1 MYKLSKEGKEINL
14 NSFTQRL
21 DNSTERCYNYNL
33 HTDTEVINMST
44 INVKYGTYRNNPVV
58 DQQFTLVKGFTE
70 GKRGGYITVKN
81 EGQFPQFNIANVKI
95 QLNNIND
102 VSWGGSPIMGD
113 STIAYQS
120 AVVESD
126 ADAMDRI
133 KTRFDILDDMS
144 RATIGGD
151 IRAMIVSGPPGV
163 GKSYG
168 VEQQMEKASLFDSLT
183 NSRTRYEVVKGA
195 MTALGLYAVLYKF
208 SDPKNVLV
216 FDDCD
221 SVFADD
227 LALNILKAALDSGK
241 SRKICWN
248 SDSSLL
254 NREGIP
260 NSFEFKGSAI
270 FITNLKFENIRSKKL
285 QDHLEALQSRC
296 HFLDLTIDNDRDKM
310 LRIKQVDRD
319 CTDGLF
325 SEYKF
330 ENGEDKM
337 IFDFMEENAHKL
349 REVSMRMALKIADL
363 FKIQKNDN
371 WKMLAES
378 TCMRRV

>member
-1 MYKLSKEGKEINL
+1 M
-14 NSFTQRL
+14 TQ
-21 DNSTERCYNYNL
+21 NIT
-33 HTDTEVINMST
+33 
-44 INVKYGTYRNNPVV
+44 VKYGEYRNQPIVN
-58 DQQFTLVKGFTE
+58 QSFELVKGYAT
-70 GKRGGYITVKN
+70 GKRGGFVTVKN
-81 EGQFPQFNIANVKI
+81 DGKFPQVQIANVKI
-95 QLNNIND
+95 KVNNIND
-102 VSWGGSPIMGD
+102 ITWGTEKPIMAD
-113 STIAYQS
+113 TNAELSNL
-120 AVVESD
+120 VLESD

-133 KTRFDILDDMS
+133 KTRFDILDDMAQ
-144 RATIGGD
+144 ATIAGD

-168 VEQQMEKASLFDSLT
+168 VEQQMEKASLFDALT

-195 MTALGLYAVLYKF
+195 MTALGLYAVLYKY

-241 SRKICWN
+241 TRKICWN

-270 FITNLKFENIRSKKL
+270 FITNLKFENIKSKKL

-319 CTDGLF
+319 VEGGLF
-325 SEYKF
+325 RDYKF
-330 ENGEDKM
+330 QGNESDM
-337 IFDFMEENAHKL
+337 IFAFMEENAHKL

>member
-1 MYKLSKEGKEINL
+1 
-14 NSFTQRL
+14 
-21 DNSTERCYNYNL
+21 
-33 HTDTEVINMST
+33 MSNRIT
-44 INVKYGTYRNNPVV
+44 VKYGEYKNAPIIN
-58 DQQFTLVKGFTE
+58 QEFTLVKGFQK
-70 GKRGGYITVKN
+70 GANSNFVTVLN
-81 EGQFPQFNIANVKI
+81 EGQSKLGIKTFRVKV
-95 QLNNIND
+95 NNIKD
-102 VSWGGSPIMGD
+102 IEWGTEHPVMGGLEHT
-113 STIAYQS
+113 SLTPANG
-120 AVVESD
+120 ESD
-126 ADAMDRI
+126 AEAMDRI
-133 KTRFDILDDMS
+133 KTRFEILDDMA

-195 MTALGLYAVLYKF
+195 MTALGLYAVLYKY
-208 SDPKNVLV
+208 SDAKNVLV

-221 SVFADD
+221 SVFQDD

-248 SDSSLL
+248 SDSNLL
-254 NREGIP
+254 SREGIP

-310 LRIKQVDRD
+310 LRIKQVNRD
-319 CTDGLF
+319 CDGGLF
-325 SEYKF
+325 REYKF

>member
-1 MYKLSKEGKEINL
+1 M
-14 NSFTQRL
+14 TQ
-21 DNSTERCYNYNL
+21 
-33 HTDTEVINMST
+33 T
-44 INVKYGTYRNNPVV
+44 ITVKYGEYRNQPIVN
-58 DQQFTLVKGFTE
+58 QSFELVKGYAT
-70 GKRGGYITVKN
+70 GKRGGFVTVKN
-81 EGQFPQFNIANVKI
+81 DGKFPHIQIDNVRIKV
-95 QLNNIND
+95 NNIND
-102 VSWGGSPIMGD
+102 ITWGTEKPVM
-113 STIAYQS
+113 
-120 AVVESD
+120 
-126 ADAMDRI
+126 ADQTTDLANGITETDEEAMDRI
-133 KTRFDILDDMS
+133 KTRFNILDDMAK
-144 RATIGGD
+144 ATIAGD

-168 VEQQMEKASLFDSLT
+168 VEQQMEKASLFDALT

-195 MTALGLYAVLYKF
+195 MTALGLYAVLYKY
-208 SDPKNVLV
+208 SDAKNVLV

-221 SVFADD
+221 SVFQDD

-241 SRKICWN
+241 SRRICWN

-296 HFLDLTIDNDRDKM
+296 HFLDLTIDNERDKM

-319 CTDGLF
+319 VEGGLF
-325 SEYKF
+325 REYKF
-330 ENGEDKM
+330 EQGEGQE

-349 REVSMRMALKIADL
+349 REISMRMALKIADL
-363 FKIQKNDN
+363 FKVTGVNN
-371 WKMLAES
+371 WKVLAES
-378 TCMRRV
+378 TCMRVR

>member
-1 MYKLSKEGKEINL
+1 
-14 NSFTQRL
+14 
-21 DNSTERCYNYNL
+21 
-33 HTDTEVINMST
+33 MSNKIT
-44 INVKYGTYRNNPVV
+44 IKYGEYKNAPIIN
-58 DQQFTLVKGFTE
+58 QEFTLVKGFQK
-70 GKRGGYITVKN
+70 GKNSNFVTVLN
-81 EGQFPQFNIANVKI
+81 EGQSKLGIKTFRVKV
-95 QLNNIND
+95 NNIKD
-102 VSWGGSPIMGD
+102 IEWGSSNPIMGGLEQV
-113 STIAYQS
+113 TAKPE
-120 AVVESD
+120 VVESD
-126 ADAMDRI
+126 VEAMDRI

-144 RATIGGD
+144 RATIAGD

-168 VEQQMEKASLFDSLT
+168 VEQQMEKASLFDQLT

-195 MTALGLYAVLYKF
+195 MTALGLYAVLYKY

-270 FITNLKFENIRSKKL
+270 FITNLKFDNIKSKKL

-296 HFLDLTIDNDRDKM
+296 HFLDLTIDSARDKM

-325 SEYKF
+325 ADYKF
-330 ENGEDKM
+330 KNGESEM
-337 IFDFMEENAHKL
+337 IFDFMEENADKL
-349 REVSMRMALKIADL
+349 REISMRMALKIADL

-371 WKMLAES
+371 WKVLAES

>member
-1 MYKLSKEGKEINL
+1 M
-14 NSFTQRL
+14 TQ
-21 DNSTERCYNYNL
+21 NIT
-33 HTDTEVINMST
+33 
-44 INVKYGTYRNNPVV
+44 VKYGEYRNQPIVN
-58 DQQFTLVKGFTE
+58 QSFELVKGYAT
-70 GKRGGYITVKN
+70 GKRGGFVTVKN
-81 EGQFPQFNIANVKI
+81 DGKFPQVQIANVKI
-95 QLNNIND
+95 KVNNIND
-102 VSWGGSPIMGD
+102 ITWGTEKPIMAD
-113 STIAYQS
+113 TNAELSNL
-120 AVVESD
+120 VLESD

-133 KTRFDILDDMS
+133 KTRFDILDDMAQ
-144 RATIGGD
+144 ATIAGD

-168 VEQQMEKASLFDSLT
+168 VEQQMEKASLFDALT

-195 MTALGLYAVLYKF
+195 MTALGLYAVLYKY

-270 FITNLKFENIRSKKL
+270 FITNLKFENIKSKKL

-319 CTDGLF
+319 VEGGLF
-325 SEYKF
+325 RDYKF
-330 ENGEDKM
+330 QGNESDM
-337 IFDFMEENAHKL
+337 IFAFMEENAHKL

-363 FKIQKNDN
+363 FKIQKNNN

>member
-1 MYKLSKEGKEINL
+1 MSKI
-14 NSFTQRL
+14 
-21 DNSTERCYNYNL
+21 
-33 HTDTEVINMST
+33 T
-44 INVKYGTYRNNPVV
+44 IKYGEYKNAPIIN
-58 DQQFTLVKGFTE
+58 QEFTLVKGFQK
-70 GKRGGYITVKN
+70 GKNSNFVTVLN
-81 EGQFPQFNIANVKI
+81 EGQSKLGIKTFRVKV
-95 QLNNIND
+95 NNIKD
-102 VSWGGSPIMGD
+102 IEWGSSNPIMGGLEP
-113 STIAYQS
+113 TTLKKE
-120 AVVESD
+120 VVETD
-126 ADAMDRI
+126 VEAMDRI

-144 RATIGGD
+144 RATIAGD

-168 VEQQMEKASLFDSLT
+168 VEQQMEKASLFDQLT

-195 MTALGLYAVLYKF
+195 MTALGLYAVLYKY
-208 SDPKNVLV
+208 SDAKNVLV

-270 FITNLKFENIRSKKL
+270 FITNLKFENIKSKKL

-319 CTDGLF
+319 CEGGLF
-325 SEYKF
+325 REYKF

>member
-1 MYKLSKEGKEINL
+1 M
-14 NSFTQRL
+14 TQ
-21 DNSTERCYNYNL
+21 
-33 HTDTEVINMST
+33 T
-44 INVKYGTYRNNPVV
+44 ITVKYGEYRNQPIVN
-58 DQQFTLVKGFTE
+58 QSFELVKGYAT
-70 GKRGGYITVKN
+70 GKRGGFVTVKN
-81 EGQFPQFNIANVKI
+81 DGKFPQVQIANVKI
-95 QLNNIND
+95 KVNNIND
-102 VSWGGSPIMGD
+102 ITWGTDKPIM
-113 STIAYQS
+113 
-120 AVVESD
+120 
-126 ADAMDRI
+126 ADTNVALAPEVTETDNEAMDRI
-133 KTRFDILDDMS
+133 KTRFNILDDMAK
-144 RATIGGD
+144 ATIAGD
-151 IRAMIVSGPPGV
+151 VRAMIVSGPPGV

-168 VEQQMEKASLFDSLT
+168 VEQQMEKASLFDQLT

-195 MTALGLYAVLYKF
+195 MTALGLYAVLYKY
-208 SDPKNVLV
+208 SDAKNVLV

-221 SVFADD
+221 SVFQDD

-241 SRKICWN
+241 SRRICWN

-296 HFLDLTIDNDRDKM
+296 HFLDLTIDNERDKM

-319 CTDGLF
+319 VEGGLF
-325 SEYKF
+325 REYKF
-330 ENGEDKM
+330 EQGEGQE

-363 FKIQKNDN
+363 FKVTGQNS
-371 WKMLAES
+371 WKVLAES
-378 TCMRRV
+378 TCMKVR

>member
-1 MYKLSKEGKEINL
+1 MSKI
-14 NSFTQRL
+14 
-21 DNSTERCYNYNL
+21 
-33 HTDTEVINMST
+33 T
-44 INVKYGTYRNNPVV
+44 IKYGEYKNAPIIN
-58 DQQFTLVKGFTE
+58 QEFTLVKGFQK
-70 GKRGGYITVKN
+70 GKNSNFVTVLN
-81 EGQFPQFNIANVKI
+81 EGQSKLGIKTFRVKV
-95 QLNNIND
+95 NNIKD
-102 VSWGGSPIMGD
+102 IEWGSSNPIMGGLEP
-113 STIAYQS
+113 TTLKKE
-120 AVVESD
+120 VVETD
-126 ADAMDRI
+126 VEAMDRI

-144 RATIGGD
+144 KATIAGD

-168 VEQQMEKASLFDSLT
+168 VEQQMEKASLFDQLT

-195 MTALGLYAVLYKF
+195 MTALGLYAVLYKY
-208 SDPKNVLV
+208 SDAKNVLV

-270 FITNLKFENIRSKKL
+270 FITNLKFDNIKSKKL

-296 HFLDLTIDNDRDKM
+296 HFLDLTIDNARDKM

-325 SEYKF
+325 ADYKF
-330 ENGEDKM
+330 KNGESEM
-337 IFDFMEENAHKL
+337 IFDFMEENADKL
-349 REVSMRMALKIADL
+349 REISMRMALKIADL

>member
-1 MYKLSKEGKEINL
+1 
-14 NSFTQRL
+14 
-21 DNSTERCYNYNL
+21 
-33 HTDTEVINMST
+33 MSNKIT
-44 INVKYGTYRNNPVV
+44 IKYGEYKNAPIIN
-58 DQQFTLVKGFTE
+58 QEFTLVKGFQK
-70 GKRGGYITVKN
+70 GKNSNFVTVLN
-81 EGQFPQFNIANVKI
+81 EGQSKLGIKTFRVKV
-95 QLNNIND
+95 NNIKD
-102 VSWGGSPIMGD
+102 IEWGSSNPIMGGLEQV
-113 STIAYQS
+113 TAKPE
-120 AVVESD
+120 VVESD
-126 ADAMDRI
+126 VEAMDRI

-144 RATIGGD
+144 RATIAGD

-168 VEQQMEKASLFDSLT
+168 VEQQMEKASLFDQLT

-195 MTALGLYAVLYKF
+195 MTALGLYAVLYKY

-270 FITNLKFENIRSKKL
+270 FITNLKFDNIKSKKL

-296 HFLDLTIDNDRDKM
+296 HFLDLTIDNARDKM

-325 SEYKF
+325 ADYKF
-330 ENGEDKM
+330 KNGESEM
-337 IFDFMEENAHKL
+337 IFDFMEENADKL
-349 REVSMRMALKIADL
+349 REISMRMALKIADL

-371 WKMLAES
+371 WKVLAES

>member
-1 MYKLSKEGKEINL
+1 
-14 NSFTQRL
+14 
-21 DNSTERCYNYNL
+21 
-33 HTDTEVINMST
+33 MST
-44 INVKYGTYRNNPVV
+44 INVKYGTYRNQPVV

-102 VSWGGSPIMGD
+102 VQWGTENPIMGD
-113 STIAYQS
+113 STIAFQP

-168 VEQQMEKASLFDSLT
+168 VEQQMEKASLFDQLT

-195 MTALGLYAVLYKF
+195 MTALGLYAVLYKY
-208 SDPKNVLV
+208 SDAKNVLV

-227 LALNILKAALDSGK
+227 LALNILKAALDSK
-241 SRKICWN
+241 KNRTIHWN
-248 SDSSLL
+248 TDSFKLR
-254 NREGIP
+254 NEGVP
-260 NSFEFKGSAI
+260 DSFTFKGSAI
-270 FITNLKFENIRSKKL
+270 FITNIKFDNVKSKKMR
-285 QDHLEALQSRC
+285 DHLTALESRC
-296 HFLDLTIDNDRDKM
+296 HYIDLTIDTDREKM
-310 LRIKQVDRD
+310 LRIKQITNDGMLDSYKLDDEVVQDIVDFID
-319 CTDGLF
+319 INKT
-325 SEYKF
+325 
-330 ENGEDKM
+330 
-337 IFDFMEENAHKL
+337 KL
-349 REVSMRMALKIADL
+349 RELSLRTVLKVADL
-363 FKIQKNDN
+363 AKAFPTK
-371 WKMLAES
+371 WEAMAENTVMS
-378 TCMRRV
+378 RA